1 MTTRE
6 AINYLLDPLSLP
18 ESMDIKDKLRWHEDA
33 VNMAIEAL
41 KAQDAK
47 PDEKDHQKLSDS
59 DKLGVKTGE
68 TCADAISREV
78 AIDAV
83 QSIERLATM
92 PDNDAVVRMSAV
104 EYVLYHL
111 PSAQPNLQP
120 TCNRLATDCISRQA
134 VIDLWEQYHP
144 YIAIKACEYDAKLRR
159 LPSAQAD
166 SKELSFTHKALDT
179 ISRQAAMDAL
189 NEYFARIGKLK
200 RRGLTKGEKAISLDT
215 VGTVKTLPSVQP
227 ERQTGHWERD
237 GHHIKCSVCGIWMCD
252 TDREGDA
259 IPNSFCPNCGADM
272 KGEQDGVD

>member
-1 MTTRE
+1 MTNDE
-6 AINYLLDPLSLP
+6 AIKLLSQIMDVLLASNSWLP
-18 ESMDIKDKLRWHEDA
+18 STKNPIKESFGM
-33 VNMAIEAL
+33 
-41 KAQDAK
+41 
-47 PDEKDHQKLSDS
+47 
-59 DKLGVKTGE
+59 
-68 TCADAISREV
+68 
-78 AIDAV
+78 AIDA
-83 QSIERLATM
+83 LT
-92 PDNDAVVRMSAV
+92 
-104 EYVLYHL
+104 
-111 PSAQPNLQP
+111 AQPETHGVCL
-120 TCNRLATDCISRQA
+120 DVIDRQA
-134 VIDLWEQYHP
+134 AIRWVKTECNPYGKPTLDFESGKKVIEHLEQM
-144 YIAIKACEYDAKLRR
+144 
-159 LPSAQAD
+159 PSAQAD